1 MVNTRAFALDMA
13 QPGAVSLDQDWHAV
27 SEAVSNLSVHAAAA
41 LQLGVSVT
49 GILQWLAVISAMYV
63 TSVWWSEFV
72 LFVSVPFRHY
82 LESCF
87 RKCVGPFPWPCF
99 PWSQNAGR
107 MS

>member
-1 MVNTRAFALDMA
+1 MA

-63 TSVWWSEFV
+63 TSVWWSEVFAWLCV
-72 LFVSVPFRHY
+72 GGSVPA
-82 LESCF
+82 LSGELL
-87 RKCVGPFPWPCF
+87 
-99 PWSQNAGR
+99 
-107 MS
+107 

>member
-63 TSVWWSEFV
+63 TSVWWSDFF
-72 LFVSVPFRHY
+72 LFVSVAFRHF
-82 LESCF
+82 LE
-87 RKCVGPFPWPCF
+87 VALGT
-99 PWSQNAGR
+99 A
-107 MS
+107 